1 MTLSACTPPL
11 SEALVL
17 WDFLIA
23 YGPHMNILCV
33 IAQLIMMREQL
44 MAAAS
49 PMSLLRK
56 FPPLKGARV
65 KQLAISFVPAVGKDL
80 YDLLARHCW
89 DESLARQMLT

>member
-11 SEALVL
+11 PEVLVL

-33 IAQLIMMREQL
+33 IAQMIMIREQI
-44 MAAAS
+44 MASPS

-56 FPPLKGARV
+56 FPSLRGART
-65 KQLAISFVPAVGKDL
+65 KQLAISFLPVLGADL
-80 YDLLARHCW
+80 YAQLARHCW
-89 DESLARQMLT
+89 DESLMSEV